1 MVTHTLMLNKTK
13 FSVIFSVMA
22 ETGLSFQRASR
33 AITELEDKEFLT
45 FPSGSLHLLW
55 VEQKGDN

>member
-1 MVTHTLMLNKTK
+1 MMTHALMLNQDKRL
-13 FSVIFSVMA
+13 VISSVMA
-22 ETGLSFQRASR
+22 DTGLSFQRASR